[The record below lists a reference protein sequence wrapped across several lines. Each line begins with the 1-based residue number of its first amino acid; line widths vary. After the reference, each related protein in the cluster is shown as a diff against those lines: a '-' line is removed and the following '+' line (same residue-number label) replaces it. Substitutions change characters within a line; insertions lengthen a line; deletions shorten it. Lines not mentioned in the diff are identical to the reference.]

1 MSNRSFFFPEAISRI
16 NKGKQGIEDNQ
27 SFLEDLEHLEDTIL
41 KSPDDFYDSK
51 ISNMNDNIT
60 LKQRSQ
66 LKFKKKKKKTK
77 RKNKKILNDKKI
89 MEFLNME
96 QQTQTESQL
105 SDDKKFYFSQIVSS
119 QCEDKNKQ
127 KEMETDTE
135 SEMEDDME
143 RKPIKKVIYRNQIGK
158 FNQNISVSNFNCAC
172 RVF

>member
-1 MSNRSFFFPEAISRI
+1 
-16 NKGKQGIEDNQ
+16 
-27 SFLEDLEHLEDTIL
+27 
-41 KSPDDFYDSK
+41 
-51 ISNMNDNIT
+51 
-60 LKQRSQ
+60 
-66 LKFKKKKKKTK
+66 
-77 RKNKKILNDKKI
+77 
-89 MEFLNME
+89 
-96 QQTQTESQL
+96 
-105 SDDKKFYFSQIVSS
+105 VSS